1 MTDIL
6 LLGGTGFIG
15 KTLLSQIE
23 KKNSVKIMIHNSNLQ
38 TTAET
43 FKGNILY
50 KNSFLNEIRENE
62 TIVNLLGQL
71 TPNES
76 EYINSNI
83 LGGLN
88 LLNSCIDKKIKQII
102 LASSINVYGENLKS
116 PSKETD
122 PLKPKSSYGMIKLLT
137 EQMYKYFS
145 EIYGINVTVLR
156 FAGIYGPN
164 KNNGFLSKIINSTKD
179 KTIIPVCYN
188 QGNQQRDM
196 LYVDDATDC
205 ILNVINHKLDG
216 FNIFNISSGKCY
228 SIKELISIVEQITKT
243 KITVKYSSEIPDE
256 KCIWADNTKA
266 KNLLTFN
273 PKIDIETGL
282 KFTIKPFFD

>member
-1 MTDIL
+1 MAEIL

-15 KTLLSQIE
+15 KSLLHKLE
-23 KKNSVKIMIHNSNLQ
+23 HKNSVKIMIHNSNLQ
-38 TTAET
+38 TTSEK
-43 FKGNILY
+43 FKGNILD
-50 KNSFLNEIRENE
+50 KCSFLNEIRENE
-62 TIVNLLGQL
+62 TIINLLGQL

-76 EYINSNI
+76 DYINSNI

-88 LLNSCIDKKIKQII
+88 LLNSCIEKKIKQII
-102 LASSINVYGENLKS
+102 LASSINVYGENLKK

-145 EIYGINVTVLR
+145 ELYGINITVLR

-164 KNNGFLSKIINSTKD
+164 KNNGFLSKIIRSTKD

-188 QGNQQRDM
+188 QGKQQRDM

-205 ILNVINHKLDG
+205 ILNAINHKFDG
-216 FNIFNISSGKCY
+216 FNIFNVSSGKRY
-228 SIKELISIVEQITKT
+228 SIKELISTVEQITKT

-266 KNLLTFN
+266 KKILKFN
-273 PKIDIETGL
+273 PKIDIKTGL
-282 KFTIKPFFD
+282 ESTVNLFN